1 MHYTTQQIKC
11 IVAICKKI
19 HTTEMALN
27 FSSIISIKCE
37 GGLSF
42 QSFQGPFLKQC
53 KQWLSSLLGHPSKPG
68 HKIALRRGNISPL
81 EWHTRNSV
89 EVTFD
94 YKALATTLG
103 LEKANTPVM
112 FVVPWRA
119 SCMQNKYI
127 LCFKWYSIFF
137 SSLETCHA
145 CDLCSVIFIRP
156 TSL

>member
-1 MHYTTQQIKC
+1 MHYTTQQLKC
-11 IVAICKKI
+11 IVATCKKI
-19 HTTEMALN
+19 PQRRLWTFRVVSLWNVREVCHSNHFKGLFWNNANSDWAVCWVTHPN
-27 FSSIISIKCE
+27 RGIK
-37 GGLSF
+37 
-42 QSFQGPFLKQC
+42 
-53 KQWLSSLLGHPSKPG
+53 LLWEEE
-68 HKIALRRGNISPL
+68 NISPL